1 MATLKPISQLSRRS
15 YQEFQQDGIIDILV
29 GASLL
34 GFALWLQLD
43 IPLFA
48 FICWLSVSFYKFL
61 KNKLTI
67 PRFGF
72 VRFEEDHKQL
82 ILSTIAASILLVLL
96 LAARF
101 LIIEGRYPQSNLA
114 VFLRKNHPYLM
125 SSIGAV
131 LLIAFGLWR
140 GLSRFKIYGLLFLG
154 LLLGFFLVDIPGQI
168 ALFSAGTGI
177 FVIGCYLLITF
188 LHKHPLE
195 EESGANA

>member
-1 MATLKPISQLSRRS
+1 MTSRQPINQLNRQA
-15 YQEFQQDGIIDILV
+15 YQEYHQDGIIDILV
-29 GASLL
+29 GASLF

-48 FICWLSVSFYKFL
+48 FVCWLSVSSYKSL

-67 PRFGF
+67 PRYGF
-72 VRFEEDHKQL
+72 VRFEEDYKQL
-82 ILSTIAASILLVLL
+82 ILGTIAAGIVLALLLV
-96 LAARF
+96 ARF
-101 LIIEGRYPQSNLA
+101 LIVEGSYPQSNLA

-131 LLIAFGLWR
+131 LLLAFGLWR

-154 LLLGFFLVDIPGQI
+154 LLVGFFLVDIPGQI
-168 ALFSAGTGI
+168 ALFSAGGAI

-188 LHKHPLE
+188 LRKHPLE

>member
-1 MATLKPISQLSRRS
+1 MTTLNPINQLNRQS
-15 YQEFQQDGIIDILV
+15 YQEFHQDGIIDILV

-43 IPLFA
+43 FPLFA

-82 ILSTIAASILLVLL
+82 ILSTIAAGIVLALL

-101 LIIEGRYPQSNLA
+101 LIVEGRYPHSNLA

-125 SSIGAV
+125 SGIGAV

-140 GLSRFKIYGLLFLG
+140 GLSRFMIYGLFFLG
-154 LLLGFFLVDIPGQI
+154 LLVGFFLVDIPGQV
-168 ALFSAGTGI
+168 ALFSAGGAI

-188 LHKHPLE
+188 LLKHPLE
-195 EESGANA
+195 EESGTNA

>member
-1 MATLKPISQLSRRS
+1 MTTLKSIKQLNRQS
-15 YQEFQQDGIIDILV
+15 YQEFQQDGILDILV

-48 FICWLSVSFYKFL
+48 FICWLSISFYKSL

-72 VRFEEDHKQL
+72 VRFEEDRKQSFL
-82 ILSTIAASILLVLL
+82 GIIAAGIVLMLL

-101 LIIEGRYPQSNLA
+101 LIIEGRDPQSNLA

-131 LLIAFGLWR
+131 LLTAFGLWR
-140 GLSRFKIYGLLFLG
+140 GLSRFTIYGLLFLG
-154 LLLGFFLVDIPGQI
+154 LLVGFFLVDIPGQI
-168 ALFSAGTGI
+168 ALFSAGGAI

-188 LHKHPLE
+188 LRKHPLE
-195 EESGANA
+195 EERRANA